1 MAWFAGDCTKP
12 IIIEVQNIIV
22 PYERNLSK
30 QNYFLEL
37 VFFYIKR
44 YEFTKYKFNEHS
56 FYFR

>member
-12 IIIEVQNIIV
+12 IIIEVQNIIA

-37 VFFYIKR
+37 MFFILIDTNVHKI
-44 YEFTKYKFNEHS
+44 
-56 FYFR
+56 